1 VYAVPRADGADVVV
15 DCTLEGTR
23 ELKTGVE
30 RTVHFTGRV
39 RLSDHGPEPEHD
51 DTPTKEADVFVGHD
65 DVYKVYFHGPA
76 YQVLDEAWR
85 YNGGAVGRLAG
96 DLPPDRVPAEQVFA
110 TEPRLLELCFQTAGV
125 MEIGL
130 TGVMALPQEVARVV
144 PVRPVDGA
152 APVFAVVHPVGDG
165 SFDCRVV
172 DADGDVLLRLDG
184 YRTVALPGTVPD
196 ELGAPLHQAMNT

>member
-1 VYAVPRADGADVVV
+1 
-15 DCTLEGTR
+15 
-23 ELKTGVE
+23 
-30 RTVHFTGRV
+30 
-39 RLSDHGPEPEHD
+39 
-51 DTPTKEADVFVGHD
+51 
-65 DVYKVYFHGPA
+65 
-76 YQVLDEAWR
+76 
-85 YNGGAVGRLAG
+85 
-96 DLPPDRVPAEQVFA
+96 
-110 TEPRLLELCFQTAGV
+110 